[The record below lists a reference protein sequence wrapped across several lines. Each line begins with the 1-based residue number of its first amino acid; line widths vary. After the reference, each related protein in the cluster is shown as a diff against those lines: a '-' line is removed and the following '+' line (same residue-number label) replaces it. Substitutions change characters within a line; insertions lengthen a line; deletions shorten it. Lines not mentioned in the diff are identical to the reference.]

1 MSVLHIHP
9 RTMDEVV
16 GYKRNNTHVCC
27 KMAGN
32 CIGTVGIFA
41 VHEGDLIAQSHHIN
55 NILMY

>member
-9 RTMDEVV
+9 CTMDEVV
-16 GYKRNNTHVCC
+16 GYKRNNTR